1 MLQRFKNIPYYYWL
15 LLGYHLIFTY
25 FAYKIRVERGMAD
38 SQLYWFQKEYTQ
50 GKSWLDFFKYGT
62 DFILFLNYPFVKIG
76 IPYWGG
82 FLLYGTIGFL
92 GIIQWIRWVKVLV
105 KDTFIIGNTNWLW
118 LVFLLPNLHYW
129 TASLGKEALLFWGIA
144 SVFYALATHRY
155 TSFSFIAG
163 SLLVLIVRPHVAM
176 LLFTAIFLVLFFQKN
191 YSLKR
196 RLILLSI
203 SLIVL
208 LVIVYMAFQLSGI
221 RYFNWHRIQY
231 FNEFSI
237 LSFKHSGSYVPMLD
251 YNYCYKL
258 FSFHFRPLFFDA
270 NNVSMMLASLEN
282 VVMFLLFVLALLVIL
297 RYYSQ
302 LVFPS
307 WMKITFWFTLLVTII
322 YVERYANLGIFMRTK
337 VMFQP
342 FLLIALLHIISQG
355 ISPYKSKV
363 THE

>member
-15 LLGYHLIFTY
+15 LLGYHHIFTY

-50 GKSWLDFFKYGT
+50 GKLWLDFFKYGT

-92 GIIQWIRWVKVLV
+92 GIIQWIRWVKVVV

-144 SVFYALATHRY
+144 SVFYALSKHRY

-176 LLFTAIFLVLFFQKN
+176 LLFAAIILVLFFQKN

-196 RLILLSI
+196 RLFFLSI
-203 SLIVL
+203 SLFVL

-270 NNVSMMLASLEN
+270 HNVSMMLASVEN
-282 VVMFLLFVLALLVIL
+282 VVMFLLFVVALLVIL

-302 LVFPS
+302 LVFPT
-307 WMKITFWFTLLVTII
+307 WIKISFWFTLLVTII

-355 ISPYKSKV
+355 IILCKSKV